1 MNGFPSGCADVNSG
15 KGERMDQHQTST
27 DHSVVRK
34 VIFRTDVSASL
45 VFFLVEY
52 ADGRLGI
59 LRNGVA
65 IPHQPWH
72 DSELGD
78 CIDTFQHLAHQAMSS
93 ETDQFTPPLS

>member
-1 MNGFPSGCADVNSG
+1 
-15 KGERMDQHQTST
+15 MDQHQTSI

-45 VFFLVEY
+45 AFLLVEY

-59 LRNGVA
+59 LQNGIA
-65 IPHQPWH
+65 IPHGPWH

-78 CIDTFQHLAHQAMSS
+78 CIDTFQHLARQATSS
-93 ETDQFTPPLS
+93 LEHSQSAPPGS